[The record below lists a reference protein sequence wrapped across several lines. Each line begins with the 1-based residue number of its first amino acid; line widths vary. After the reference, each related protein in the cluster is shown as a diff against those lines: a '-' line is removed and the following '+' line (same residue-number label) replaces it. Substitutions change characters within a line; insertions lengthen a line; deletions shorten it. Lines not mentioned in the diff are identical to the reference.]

1 MKYLHTVLFRM
12 CGIIVRKDFTGDMD
26 RFLIAGL
33 GNPGIRYRKTRH
45 NMGFMALD
53 YVSEKFSIKV
63 KKLKCRALTGEANI
77 DGVKIILAKPQT
89 YMNASG
95 ESIRDLLK
103 FYNMTTDN
111 LIIIYDDMD
120 IPLGKVRIRK
130 KGGSGTHNGMKSVLY
145 HLETED
151 FVRLRI
157 GISTNDNED
166 TIRYV
171 LSRFTKDQ
179 RKAAFLGIENA
190 ALASIEIVKN
200 GIDVAMNKYNK

>member
-1 MKYLHTVLFRM
+1 
-12 CGIIVRKDFTGDMD
+12 
-26 RFLIAGL
+26 
-33 GNPGIRYRKTRH
+33 
-45 NMGFMALD
+45 
-53 YVSEKFSIKV
+53 
-63 KKLKCRALTGEANI
+63 
-77 DGVKIILAKPQT
+77 
-89 YMNASG
+89 MNASG

-179 RKAAFLGIENA
+179 RKTAFLGIENA